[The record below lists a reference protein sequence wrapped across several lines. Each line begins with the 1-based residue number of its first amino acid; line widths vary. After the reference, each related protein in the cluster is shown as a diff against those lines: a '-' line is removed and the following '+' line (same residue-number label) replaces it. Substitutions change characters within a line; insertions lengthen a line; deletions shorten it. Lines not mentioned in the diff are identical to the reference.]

1 MADNKSYTRG
11 QTIVAAG
18 SAMTSL
24 GLVISGRVCAVYP
37 GGAMMLERGDVI
49 GITEVVN
56 EVHFLGYKAVS
67 DAVVVP
73 YPYTNLENLEMLFSQ
88 HNDFARVSLCSLF
101 KQITGLVGQCQISE
115 IHTGDLYQKLL
126 KDIDLYNEMCRKF
139 RIKAQ
144 DLSEASELDTDMM
157 EETSDTWLADYYAGL
172 MKLYQSETGKSV
184 ISDLSVTMGMVRK
197 GSLDSR
203 KAYSLLDNYYSF
215 RQELGNL
222 YFKPDGKDLY
232 GYLTQLFFRLKEGS
246 PQMFELRKILTRIE
260 ESFYDEAGL
269 DQDIYKNRI
278 DEFAEKADNIPEDSG
293 EDLDET
299 ADDTSVPA
307 EELENSLDTII
318 NFLEDDSEKITDFK
332 THIIDLRNIDDPES
346 IDDDIS
352 TLRRQIAQEYYHVYK
367 AAFFKSL
374 EKTPPLPVLMLLY
387 FGYVDENLAGRK
399 YTAYLAKLAAGIA
412 DHSFAGIYTFYDWL
426 KAIYGGKKDPSR
438 DEFDTDYTDTVHKL
452 KVQNKI
458 DAAEEKKRLA
468 DGVAKATFE
477 LDNFFR
483 NANKVTYGRIT
494 TFCPVFLEK
503 TCVKDPENCLVD
515 LDKIS
520 AAINHVRSIDFSA
533 YYRET
538 LDKENHEIMG
548 REAIHVEYLPDFIL
562 MPNMGTRAVMWQEI
576 EGKVRN
582 SPARMA
588 ISIFHVEDLLNTVI
602 RLTGDFRWELCKRIQ
617 GARWNDVSD
626 HSLTSDYFDYV
637 QFYRKNRDLSPEIK
651 EKIKSS
657 LQRAKN
663 SFKEMFIRDYTL
675 WIMYEGNGSP
685 RLNKVARQILYTYCP
700 FDSVLAA
707 KNKTNPIYTEIIERS
722 EVKKAQRLHRLE
734 TLEKKIASSGQTVPG
749 TLKSEI
755 LFVKGKVSI

>member
-1 MADNKSYTRG
+1 MADTKSYTRG

-67 DAVVVP
+67 DSVIIP

-101 KQITGLVGQCQISE
+101 KQITGLVGQCQVSE

-126 KDIDLYNEMCRKF
+126 KDIELYNEMCRKF

-144 DLSEASELDTDMM
+144 DLSEASQLDTDMM

-203 KAYSLLDNYYSF
+203 KAYTLLDNYYSF

-222 YFKPDGKDLY
+222 YFKPDGNDLY
-232 GYLTQLFFRLKEGS
+232 AYLTQLFFRLKEGS
-246 PQMFELRKILTRIE
+246 PQMFELRKIITRIE
-260 ESFYDEAGL
+260 ESFYDEVGL

-278 DEFAEKADNIPEDSG
+278 DEFADKADNIPEDTG
-293 EDLDET
+293 EEEVEESADL
-299 ADDTSVPA
+299 AVPM

-318 NFLEDDSEKITDFK
+318 DFLEDDSEKITDFK
-332 THIIDLRNIDDPES
+332 THVIDLRNVDDPES
-346 IDDDIS
+346 IDDDVS
-352 TLRRQIAQEYYHVYK
+352 SLRRHIAQEFYDVYK

-374 EKTPPLPVLMLLY
+374 VKTPPLPVLMFLY
-387 FGYVDENLAGRK
+387 FGYADEVLAGKK
-399 YTAYLAKLAAGIA
+399 YTAYLAKLAMSMT
-412 DHSFAGIYTFYDWL
+412 DHSFAGLYTFYDWL
-426 KAIYGGKKDPSR
+426 KAIYEGKKDPSR
-438 DEFDTDYTDTVHKL
+438 DEFDTDYTDTIHKL

-458 DAAEEKKRLA
+458 DAAEEKKRLS
-468 DGVAKATFE
+468 DGVAKANFE
-477 LDNFFR
+477 LENFFR

-494 TFCPVFLEK
+494 TFCPVFMDK
-503 TCVKDPENCLVD
+503 TCVKDPENCFVD

-520 AAINHVRSIDFSA
+520 EALDSVRKIDYTA

-538 LDKENHEIMG
+538 MDKENHEVMG
-548 REAIHVEYLPDFIL
+548 KESIHVEYLPDFIL

-576 EGKVRN
+576 EGKLRT
-582 SPARMA
+582 SSARMSL
-588 ISIFHVEDLLNTVI
+588 SIFHAEDLLNTVI

-637 QFYRKNRDLSPEIK
+637 QFYRKNRDLSAEIK

-675 WIMYEGNGSP
+675 WVLYEGNGSP

-700 FDSVLAA
+700 FDQALAT
-707 KNKTNPIYTEIIERS
+707 KNKANPIYTEIIERS
-722 EVKKAQRLHRLE
+722 NIKKAQRLHRLE
-734 TLEKKIASSGQTVPG
+734 TLEKKIIASGMKVPD
-749 TLKSEI
+749 TLKTEI
-755 LFVKGKVSI
+755 EYINGKVSR